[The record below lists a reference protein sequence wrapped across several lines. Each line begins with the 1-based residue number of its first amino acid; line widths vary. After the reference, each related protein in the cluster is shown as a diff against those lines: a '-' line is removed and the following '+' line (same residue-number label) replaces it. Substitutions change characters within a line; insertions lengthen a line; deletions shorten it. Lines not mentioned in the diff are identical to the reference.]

1 MLSTLNN
8 TAAMQA
14 QQALNSTNNALS
26 TSLQRLSTGL
36 KINSGA
42 DGPAAYVI
50 SQAQQAQ
57 VAGLNQAIDNTN
69 QAVDLVQTGSGAL
82 SEVSNLLTQIRGL
95 ALDSANA
102 GVNDASALA
111 ANQAQINKTRS
122 APSTKSPRARS
133 STARTSWMARPVS
146 TPSAATVLCPG

>member
-1 MLSTLNN
+1 MLSILNN
-8 TAAMQA
+8 SAATQA
-14 QQALNSTNNALS
+14 QQALNSTNNSLS

-36 KINSGA
+36 KINTGA

-57 VAGLNQAIDNTN
+57 VAGLNQAISNTN
-69 QAVDLVQTGSGAL
+69 QAVDLVQTGEGAL

-111 ANQAQINKTRS
+111 A
-122 APSTKSPRARS
+122 
-133 STARTSWMARPVS
+133 
-146 TPSAATVLCPG
+146 